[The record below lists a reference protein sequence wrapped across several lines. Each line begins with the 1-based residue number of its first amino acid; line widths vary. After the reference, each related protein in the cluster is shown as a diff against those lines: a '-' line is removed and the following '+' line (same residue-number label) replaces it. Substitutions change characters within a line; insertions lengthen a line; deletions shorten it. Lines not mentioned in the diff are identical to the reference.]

1 MYDSCVTPGPAP
13 ELELQTKVR
22 EDSEDFTNH
31 GELVERAPINTFTF
45 KNLLR
50 HYAKWVTKHGK

>member
-22 EDSEDFTNH
+22 EDSEDFTNQSQIT
-31 GELVERAPINTFTF
+31 ESWLKEP
-45 KNLLR
+45 LLALSHLR
-50 HYAKWVTKHGK
+50 IY